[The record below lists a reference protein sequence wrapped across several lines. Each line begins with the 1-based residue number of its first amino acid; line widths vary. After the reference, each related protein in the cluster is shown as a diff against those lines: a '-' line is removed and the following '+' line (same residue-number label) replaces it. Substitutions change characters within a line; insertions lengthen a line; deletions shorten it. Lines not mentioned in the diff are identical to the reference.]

1 MALLPVVGIAEARA
15 QLPALVKAMAVDP
28 QSNPVVIGSHRT
40 PTAILM
46 PYGQMRPAVPTLDL
60 LRSKASLIR
69 TLATA
74 HKLST
79 VSVIGSVA
87 TGTAHEDSD
96 VDLLCD
102 TEPGATLYDIASCEI
117 DLEQA
122 LGFPVTIVTKASLSA
137 AEDSAL
143 LAKAVPVF

>member
-1 MALLPVVGIAEARA
+1 MSPQQVVGIAEARA
-15 QLPALVKAMAVDP
+15 KLPALIKAMAA
-28 QSNPVVIGSHRT
+28 NPMCEPIVIGSHKN
-40 PTAILM
+40 PAAVLM
-46 PYGQMRPAVPTLDL
+46 PLGQSLAPRPTVEL
-60 LRSKASLIR
+60 LRAKASLIK

-87 TGTAHEDSD
+87 RGDASDTSD

-102 TEPGATLYDIASCEI
+102 AEPGATLYDIASCES

-122 LGFPVTIVTKASLSA
+122 LGFPVTIITRASLTA
-137 AEDSAL
+137 ADTSL
-143 LAKAVPVF
+143 LENLVPVC

>member
-1 MALLPVVGIAEARA
+1 M
-15 QLPALVKAMAVDP
+15 VKAMAANP
-28 QSNPVVIGSHRT
+28 QSDPIVIGSHRT

-46 PYGQMRPAVPTLDL
+46 PYGQMRPNTPSLAL

-87 TGTAHEDSD
+87 TGKADQDSD

-102 TEPGATLYDIASCEI
+102 TESRATLYDIAACET

-122 LGFPVTIVTKASLSA
+122 LGFPVTIITRASLST
-137 AEDSAL
+137 SADTSL
-143 LAKAVPVF
+143 FEAAVPVC

>member
-1 MALLPVVGIAEARA
+1 MAPNSVVGIAEARA
-15 QLPALVKAMAVDP
+15 QLSALVKAMAANPKSDP
-28 QSNPVVIGSHRT
+28 IVIGSHRT

-46 PYGQMRPAVPTLDL
+46 PYGQVRPDTPSLAL

-102 TEPGATLYDIASCEI
+102 TEPGTTLYDIASCEI

-122 LGFPVTIVTKASLSA
+122 LGFPVTIITRASLSA
-137 AEDSAL
+137 ADDSAL
-143 LAKAVPVF
+143 LANAVPVF

>member
-1 MALLPVVGIAEARA
+1 MAPLPVVGIAEARA

-28 QSNPVVIGSHRT
+28 HSNPVVIGSHRT

-46 PYGQMRPAVPTLDL
+46 PYGQVQRAVPTLDL

-69 TLATA
+69 TLASA

-87 TGTAHEDSD
+87 TGKAHEDSD

-122 LGFPVTIVTKASLSA
+122 LGFPVTIITRTSIANSADKAMVEA
-137 AEDSAL
+137 
-143 LAKAVPVF
+143 AVPVC

>member
-1 MALLPVVGIAEARA
+1 MVPTPVVGIAEART
-15 QLPALVKAMAVDP
+15 QLPAMVKAMAA
-28 QSNPVVIGSHRT
+28 NPDSEPIVIGSHRT

-46 PYGQMRPAVPTLDL
+46 PYGQMRPVAPTLDL

-87 TGTAHEDSD
+87 TGQAHQDSD

-102 TEPGATLYDIASCEI
+102 TEPGATLYDIASCET

-122 LGFPVTIVTKASLSA
+122 LGFPVTIITRASLTKSVDQA
-137 AEDSAL
+137 MVEA
-143 LAKAVPVF
+143 AVPVC

>member
-1 MALLPVVGIAEARA
+1 M
-15 QLPALVKAMAVDP
+15 VKAMAANPESDP
-28 QSNPVVIGSHRT
+28 IVIGSHRT

-46 PYGQMRPAVPTLDL
+46 PYRQMRPVAPTLDL

-87 TGTAHEDSD
+87 TGKAHQDSD

-102 TEPGATLYDIASCEI
+102 TEPGATLYDIASCET

-122 LGFPVTIVTKASLSA
+122 LGFPVTIITRASLTNSVDQA
-137 AEDSAL
+137 MVEA
-143 LAKAVPVF
+143 AVPVC

>member
-1 MALLPVVGIAEARA
+1 MAPSPVVGIAEARA
-15 QLPALVKAMAVDP
+15 QLSALVKAMAANPKSDP
-28 QSNPVVIGSHRT
+28 IVIGSHRA

-46 PYGQMRPAVPTLDL
+46 PYGQMRPSAPTLDL

-122 LGFPVTIVTKASLSA
+122 LGFPVTIVTNASLSA

>member
-1 MALLPVVGIAEARA
+1 MAPSPVVGIAEARA
-15 QLPALVKAMAVDP
+15 QLSALVKAMAANPKSDP
-28 QSNPVVIGSHRT
+28 IVIGSHRT
-40 PTAILM
+40 PTAILL
-46 PYGQMRPAVPTLDL
+46 PYGQMQRPVATLDL

-102 TEPGATLYDIASCEI
+102 TEPGTTLYDIASCEI

-122 LGFPVTIVTKASLSA
+122 LGFPVTIVTKASLTNNA
-137 AEDSAL
+137 DKAMVKA
-143 LAKAVPVF
+143 AVPVC

>member
-1 MALLPVVGIAEARA
+1 MAPSPVVGIAEARA
-15 QLPALVKAMAVDP
+15 QLSALVKAMAANPKSD
-28 QSNPVVIGSHRT
+28 PVVIGSHRT

-46 PYGQMRPAVPTLDL
+46 PYGQMQRPVPTLDL
-60 LRSKASLIR
+60 LRSKAALIR

-122 LGFPVTIVTKASLSA
+122 LGFPVTIITRASLSA
-137 AEDSAL
+137 ADDSAL
-143 LAKAVPVF
+143 LANAVPVF

>member
-1 MALLPVVGIAEARA
+1 MVSLPVIGIAEARA
-15 QLPALVKAMAVDP
+15 QLPAMVKAMAANP
-28 QSNPVVIGSHRT
+28 QSDPIVIGSHRT

-46 PYGQMRPAVPTLDL
+46 PYGQVRPAVPTLDL

-87 TGTAHEDSD
+87 TGKAHQDSD

-102 TEPGATLYDIASCEI
+102 TERGATLYDIAACET

-122 LGFPVTIVTKASLSA
+122 LGFPVTIITRASLTNSVDQA
-137 AEDSAL
+137 MVES
-143 LAKAVPVF
+143 AVPVC

>member
-1 MALLPVVGIAEARA
+1 M
-15 QLPALVKAMAVDP
+15 
-28 QSNPVVIGSHRT
+28 T
-40 PTAILM
+40 TA
-46 PYGQMRPAVPTLDL
+46 GQVRVAKPTLDL

-87 TGTAHEDSD
+87 NGKAHENSD

-102 TEPGATLYDIASCEI
+102 TEPGATLYDIAACEI

-122 LGFPVTIVTKASLSA
+122 LGFPVTIITRASLENSA
-137 AEDSAL
+137 DQAL
-143 LAKAVPVF
+143 VEGAVPVC

>member
-1 MALLPVVGIAEARA
+1 MVPTPVVGIAEARA
-15 QLPALVKAMAVDP
+15 QLPALIKAMATNP
-28 QSNPVVIGSHRT
+28 QSEPIVIGSHRT

-46 PYGQMRPAVPTLDL
+46 PYEQMRPIAPTLDL

-87 TGTAHEDSD
+87 TGQAHQDSD

-102 TEPGATLYDIASCEI
+102 TEPGATLYDIASCET

-122 LGFPVTIVTKASLSA
+122 LGFPVTIITRASLTNSVDHA
-137 AEDSAL
+137 MVEA
-143 LAKAVPVF
+143 AVPVC

>member
-1 MALLPVVGIAEARA
+1 MAPKPVVGIAEARA
-15 QLPALVKAMAVDP
+15 QLPAMVKAMAANP
-28 QSNPVVIGSHRT
+28 QSDPIVIGSHRT

-46 PYGQMRPAVPTLDL
+46 PYVQMRPAVPTVAL

-87 TGTAHEDSD
+87 TGKAHEDSD

-102 TEPGATLYDIASCEI
+102 TERGATLYDIAACEN

-122 LGFPVTIVTKASLSA
+122 LGFPVTIISRASLTNSVDQA
-137 AEDSAL
+137 MVES
-143 LAKAVPVF
+143 AVPVC

>member
-1 MALLPVVGIAEARA
+1 VAPTPVVGIAEARA
-15 QLPALVKAMAVDP
+15 QLPAMVKAMAA
-28 QSNPVVIGSHRT
+28 NPDSEPIVIGSHRT

-46 PYGQMRPAVPTLDL
+46 PYGQMRPPVPTLDL

-87 TGTAHEDSD
+87 TGKAHQDSD

-102 TEPGATLYDIASCEI
+102 SEPGATLYDIASCET

-122 LGFPVTIVTKASLSA
+122 LGFPVTIITRASLTNSVDQA
-137 AEDSAL
+137 MIDS
-143 LAKAVPVF
+143 AVPVC